1 MYLPFQ
7 PVFTFVFVLPF
18 QYSFT
23 VDKGRVTNVINLSF
37 SKAFD
42 KVPNDITISKL
53 ERNGLEAWTGVG
65 CLDLA
70 GLSCV
75 MALCLGG
82 DQWWI
87 VSLKALFWDESSSI
101 ALSVTQTVTLS
112 ASWQVA
118 WSWVVL
124 LIQQTAGFPKEVVST
139 PSLEMFKARL
149 DGALINLV

>member
-1 MYLPFQ
+1 MLYTSEKFFTYFILFFQLDNFLYLPFQ
-7 PVFTFVFVLPF
+7 PVFAFVFVLPF

-82 DQWWI
+82 DQ
-87 VSLKALFWDESSSI
+87 
-101 ALSVTQTVTLS
+101 
-112 ASWQVA
+112 
-118 WSWVVL
+118 
-124 LIQQTAGFPKEVVST
+124 
-139 PSLEMFKARL
+139 
-149 DGALINLV
+149 